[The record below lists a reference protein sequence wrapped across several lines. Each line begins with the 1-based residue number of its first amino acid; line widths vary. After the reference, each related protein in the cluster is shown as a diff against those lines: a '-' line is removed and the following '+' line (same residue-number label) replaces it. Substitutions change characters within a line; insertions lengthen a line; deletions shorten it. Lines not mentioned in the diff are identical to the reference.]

1 MANYKSRNGRRKGA
15 ADALPFG
22 GKTRSLDKADSGP
35 SHLTGQFIDIDG
47 RIFNKTT
54 QPSLFL
60 IYKELRNLDVY
71 INKTTT
77 PTHAVQML
85 CTELGCE
92 FTEGDLEGPLPDSVT
107 TMIDNPNIEND
118 LKGKKPSK
126 LSAKDKFPDP
136 DDPIYNLTAA
146 DAMTKAAARALDE
159 EKNED
164 ANNYIKLAG
173 AMVRAM
179 ASTAGAAPQ
188 HQTSAPIQ
196 QKHREKEKQESR
208 TSAPIQQK
216 YREK

>member
-15 ADALPFG
+15 ADALPAG
-22 GKTRSLDKADSGP
+22 GKAMSLDKGANKP
-35 SHLTGQFIDIDG
+35 SYLTGQVVKIGG
-47 RIFNKTT
+47 RVLNGQT

-60 IYKELRNLDVY
+60 IYKELINLGVD
-71 INKTTT
+71 INKTIT
-77 PTHAVQML
+77 PSDAVQML

-92 FTEGDLEGPLPDSVT
+92 LTEGDLEGPLPDSVT

-136 DDPIYNLTAA
+136 DDPIYNLTAE
-146 DAMTKAAARALDE
+146 DAMTKPAARALDE